1 MLRNI
6 GIVLMIA
13 AALCALP
20 PIIGYFENGQLL
32 WPGFSI
38 GGLLDSV
45 SLSPDKLGPLQPFL
59 QPILPFN
66 PGWIL
71 LFFGFFCYILAGRK
85 VE

>member
-1 MLRNI
+1 MLRNV

-20 PIIGYFENGQLL
+20 PAIGYFENGQFL

-45 SLSPDKLGPLQPFL
+45 SLTEDRLGPFQPFL
-59 QPILPFN
+59 RPLLPFN

-71 LFFGFFCYILAGRK
+71 LFIGLICYMAAGRK
-85 VE
+85 GE